1 MRRLFNYL
9 INNVREH
16 LILYITLWLLVALI
30 YPSYFKLHVR
40 WLSSLTPVTY

>member
-30 YPSYFKLHVR
+30 DLIYIVWF
-40 WLSSLTPVTY
+40 